1 MKNKSNR
8 STAILAF
15 AMATLVVSMVPS
27 GSRADTV
34 WHKLGRGF
42 AAMATPF
49 LELPGNIIDT
59 NEREGPVAAWSSGVA
74 RGIGMTIVR
83 PAVGLYEVV
92 TAPIAAPMNYEPIL
106 EPEYP
111 WSYFGE
117 GEHSKFAKSVR
128 DRDSKVARTGKGSK
142 IAKR

>member
-1 MKNKSNR
+1 MKNESNR
-8 STAILAF
+8 GAAIRACAISMLAIASWPTA
-15 AMATLVVSMVPS
+15 SS
-27 GSRADTV
+27 ADTV
-34 WHKLGRGF
+34 WQKLGRGF

-59 NEREGPVAAWSSGVA
+59 NAREGPVAAWTSGVA
-74 RGIGMTIVR
+74 RGIGMTVVR

-92 TAPIAAPMNYEPIL
+92 TAPIAAPMHYEPIL

-117 GEHSKFAKSVR
+117 GTPSEYAASVR
-128 DRDSKVARTGKGSK
+128 DATNV
-142 IAKR
+142 AKRGTGSTVAKR